1 MKDLGR
7 QQDKWEASKVFFY
20 VLGNT
25 WSPPDLFVVPS
36 SIFTPA
42 SSIPTEF
49 TPETCNQTKP
59 NQTTLDNL
67 F

>member
-1 MKDLGR
+1 MKD
-7 QQDKWEASKVFFY
+7 FFY

-25 WSPPDLFVVPS
+25 WSPPDLFVVPSS

-59 NQTTLDNL
+59 L
-67 F
+67 